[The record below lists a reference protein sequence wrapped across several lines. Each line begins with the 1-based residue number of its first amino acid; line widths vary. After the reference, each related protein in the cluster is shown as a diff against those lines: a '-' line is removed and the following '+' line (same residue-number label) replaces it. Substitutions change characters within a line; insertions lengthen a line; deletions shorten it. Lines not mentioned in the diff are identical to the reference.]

1 MLRMYSSNIEMGEEI
16 ISDMIDFIYL
26 NDELNDLNSEFSM
39 IHKSNLQDNK
49 ALSSYNFLNSFRTKN
64 SNQQNRIIT
73 YDSELAKRL
82 LKLENDKDGYI

>member
-39 IHKSNLQDNK
+39 IHKSNL
-49 ALSSYNFLNSFRTKN
+49 
-64 SNQQNRIIT
+64 
-73 YDSELAKRL
+73 
-82 LKLENDKDGYI
+82 